1 MGRLT
6 GKYKGMYTNE
16 EDNPKFRS
24 PVLGDKYSTDKGYQD
39 QESVGTIKR
48 TITKG
53 AGRDGIQN
61 IVEEIPYYKKV
72 NQTPEPDPTSTS
84 ESTSEPNPAPTPER
98 AEAKE
103 RAQNFK
109 ADIRGDEG
117 IDFSTD
123 DPNNEERKNKYELNL
138 LQQQVPGS

>member
-6 GKYKGMYTNE
+6 GKYKGAYTDE
-16 EDNPKFRS
+16 MDHPRFRNPS
-24 PVLGDKYSTDKGYQD
+24 PDGGYDTDH
-39 QESVGTIKR
+39 IKR
-48 TITKG
+48 TVIKG
-53 AGRDGIQN
+53 AGRDGTKKV
-61 IVEEIPYYKKV
+61 VEKIPYYKKV

-84 ESTSEPNPAPTPER
+84 EPTSEPDPAPTPER

-117 IDFSTD
+117 SDFTTD
-123 DPNNEERKNKYELNL
+123 DPNEPVSKNKYELNL
-138 LQQQVPGS
+138 LQQQVPNS

>member
-1 MGRLT
+1 MGRLI
-6 GKYKGMYTNE
+6 GKYKGAYTDE
-16 EDNPKFRS
+16 MDHPRFRHPS
-24 PVLGDKYSTDKGYQD
+24 PDGGYKTDHL
-39 QESVGTIKR
+39 
-48 TITKG
+48 
-53 AGRDGIQN
+53 
-61 IVEEIPYYKKV
+61 
-72 NQTPEPDPTSTS
+72 TSETS
-84 ESTSEPNPAPTPER
+84 ESTSEPDPAPTPER